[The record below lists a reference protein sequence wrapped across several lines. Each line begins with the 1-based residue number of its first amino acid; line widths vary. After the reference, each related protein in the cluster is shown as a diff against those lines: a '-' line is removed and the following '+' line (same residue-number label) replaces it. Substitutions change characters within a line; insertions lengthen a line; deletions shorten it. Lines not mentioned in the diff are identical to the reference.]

1 MGAIYKQCIIDYV
14 ERDDMGEECFFVYYD
29 KPHRIIPQWNEN
41 GFAWDVDH
49 ASSEMVFVFD
59 YVRNELRI
67 RAKAFDRS
75 KRTLLCQTWADIMR
89 GVSLDQSSFRSKLY
103 DIDDFI
109 YREKS
114 HLPLELVNVFS
125 TFEVS
130 FIDVDLDG
138 SGKERLTYN
147 HKDGDVYDR
156 LDTLY
161 SNQALVRGLAEVRKI
176 KFRVRLNPR
185 FKFNRD
191 MVIYFSGDHTDLYSK
206 NEAVRQTLADA
217 FETLGVIQ
225 SPVMDVINGAADER
239 NKVAV

>member
-1 MGAIYKQCIIDYV
+1 M
-14 ERDDMGEECFFVYYD
+14 
-29 KPHRIIPQWNEN
+29 
-41 GFAWDVDH
+41 
-49 ASSEMVFVFD
+49 
-59 YVRNELRI
+59 
-67 RAKAFDRS
+67 
-75 KRTLLCQTWADIMR
+75 
-89 GVSLDQSSFRSKLY
+89 
-103 DIDDFI
+103 
-109 YREKS
+109 
-114 HLPLELVNVFS
+114 ELVNVFS

-138 SGKERLTYN
+138 TGKERLTYH

-161 SNQALVRGLAEVRKI
+161 SNTALTRKLAEVRKI

-225 SPVMDVINGAADER
+225 PSVMDVINGAADER

>member
-1 MGAIYKQCIIDYV
+1 MF
-14 ERDDMGEECFFVYYD
+14 CFLLL
-29 KPHRIIPQWNEN
+29 RLL
-41 GFAWDVDH
+41 
-49 ASSEMVFVFD
+49 SSQLSAL
-59 YVRNELRI
+59 RNSCSI
-67 RAKAFDRS
+67 
-75 KRTLLCQTWADIMR
+75 
-89 GVSLDQSSFRSKLY
+89 
-103 DIDDFI
+103 
-109 YREKS
+109 
-114 HLPLELVNVFS
+114 S
-125 TFEVS
+125 T

-138 SGKERLTYN
+138 TGKERLTYN

-206 NEAVRQTLADA
+206 NEAIRQTLAEA

-225 SPVMDVINGAADER
+225 HPVIEIINGAADER
-239 NKVAV
+239 SEVAV